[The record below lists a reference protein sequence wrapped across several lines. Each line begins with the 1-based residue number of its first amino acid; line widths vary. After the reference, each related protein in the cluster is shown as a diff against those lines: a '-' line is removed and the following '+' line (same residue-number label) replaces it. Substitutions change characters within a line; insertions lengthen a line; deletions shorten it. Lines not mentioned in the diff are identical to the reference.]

1 MKKLLSGDS
10 LIWSIGGSLSQTILF
25 PDEQQARINSRSLKA
40 EEAVLHYR
48 QQIMTALHEVESSL
62 NAGRLLDDQR
72 RQTALTVANAREV
85 LALTERRYELGL
97 TNAAV
102 LLDAQRRLTAARSAL
117 ISVRRAEL
125 ENRIDLHLA
134 LGGEITLEDES

>member
-1 MKKLLSGDS
+1 MAVCDS
-10 LIWSIGGSLSQTILF
+10 RICGSRNKSAGGS
-25 PDEQQARINSRSLKA
+25 PSLPSNR
-40 EEAVLHYR
+40 H
-48 QQIMTALHEVESSL
+48 SL
-62 NAGRLLDDQR
+62 RA
-72 RQTALTVANAREV
+72 ALTVANAREV

-117 ISVRRAEL
+117 ISVRRTEL

>member
-1 MKKLLSGDS
+1 M
-10 LIWSIGGSLSQTILF
+10 
-25 PDEQQARINSRSLKA
+25 
-40 EEAVLHYR
+40 LHYR
-48 QQIMTALHEVESSL
+48 QQIMTALHEVENSL

-117 ISVRRAEL
+117 ISVRRTEL

-134 LGGEITLEDES
+134 LGGEITLEVGS